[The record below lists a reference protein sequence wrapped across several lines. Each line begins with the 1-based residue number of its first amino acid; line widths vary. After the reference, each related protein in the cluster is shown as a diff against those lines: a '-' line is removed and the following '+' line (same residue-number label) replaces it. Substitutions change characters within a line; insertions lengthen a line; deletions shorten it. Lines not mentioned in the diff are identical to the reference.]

1 MLPHVDPECMPLFA
15 NVAQREK
22 KRGGDSGEYCSPPRR
37 KKKVGGRVAPGRTH
51 LCTLLATTLLLCIGV
66 QRLVDVRVQLL
77 DLSRCPVP
85 IPFFM
90 SVLSQYYFF

>member
-1 MLPHVDPECMPLFA
+1 MLSHVDPECVPLFA

-22 KRGGDSGEYCSPPRR
+22 KGGGVNIAHPQGG
-37 KKKVGGRVAPGRTH
+37 KKRVGGGRVAPGRTH